1 MEATV
6 GVAAIIGGSAAL
18 ISGAISFASNKKKEK
33 EAAAESAKREAE
45 ATQMRANRQPVLNQ
59 AADIRA
65 LKAQVNN
72 PYANLAVSTA
82 AAEFQAEQTDMALA
96 NTLDAMVS
104 SGASA
109 GGATA
114 LARAAMQSKKGIAAT
129 IEQQETSNAK
139 QKAVG
144 EAAANQQRMNLEK
157 SAIGEEG
164 NAYNRQEARDSA
176 DLARVE
182 EKEDFYTQQKVAYGD
197 AATEAVVGTVSNVGT
212 ALAGSDIRLKENI
225 KEVGKSKS
233 GLKIYTFEYINKNYG
248 HGKYKGVMSND
259 PKLSKDS
266 ILKDKYGYD
275 LVDYSGIDVKFEK
288 I

>member
-1 MEATV
+1 MILEIIYMEATV

-144 EAAANQQRMNLEK
+144 E
-157 SAIGEEG
+157 EG